1 MSPSSWTSPE
11 GELSP
16 GRLENQ
22 FYLNLRRKP
31 RLRVGISFLLLY
43 NKIPQNRD
51 LNHISYLGS
60 GGPVPQVLPRSSAQ
74 SLARLQSRC
83 QLVQKSLV
91 RKTSEVWGPIP
102 GSCIIVRIQIF
113 AAVRLRPSASY
124 WLSTGDRLQFLQA
137 SYNSLPHG
145 PLYGQFTRPLLL
157 QAGRKVCLQAAE
169 VETYVTKS
177 SRESDIPAH
186 LSYSVY

>member
-1 MSPSSWTSPE
+1 MKLRKKKKNISIEQRWHLDAESPTSVISVADDKISVAVGILTRGYEKPRGFLMLNWLMSLSSWTSPE
-11 GELSP
+11 RELSP

-51 LNHISYLGS
+51 LNHISYLGP
-60 GGPVPQVLPRSSAQ
+60 GGSVPQVLPRSSAQ

-91 RKTSEVWGPIP
+91 KHLKFGVLFQAHVLLSEFR
-102 GSCIIVRIQIF
+102 SL
-113 AAVRLRPSASY
+113 RL
-124 WLSTGDRLQFLQA
+124 
-137 SYNSLPHG
+137 
-145 PLYGQFTRPLLL
+145 
-157 QAGRKVCLQAAE
+157 
-169 VETYVTKS
+169 
-177 SRESDIPAH
+177 
-186 LSYSVY
+186 